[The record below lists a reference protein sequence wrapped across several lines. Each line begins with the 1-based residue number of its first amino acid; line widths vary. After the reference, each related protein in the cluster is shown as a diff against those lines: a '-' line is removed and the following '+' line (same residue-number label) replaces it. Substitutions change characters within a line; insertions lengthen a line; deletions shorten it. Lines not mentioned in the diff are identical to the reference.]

1 MSDKDIPFDEEN
13 EEEENPLVD
22 IQRRIDEMRGPEEK
36 PGATP
41 SEDYDKGDLP
51 DEGQK
56 AIIQYQIQ
64 PEISKKLRNKFDPN
78 VFITGTHVVNSNTKR
93 IDNPRHLMEFDSTLI
108 LRNYIPYMRGR
119 AIDTKIRTTG
129 EFQMCRSNP
138 EIGGFDRKM
147 QYTNIR
153 RESMD
158 VNQKQQILTSG
169 KNKSGGILSLLN
181 PFKGKKETS

>member
-1 MSDKDIPFDEEN
+1 MTEEPVFQEE
-13 EEEENPLVD
+13 EEEENPLID
-22 IQRRIDEMRGPEEK
+22 IQRRIDEMRTPENKPVSVEDNDRAVFPEEMN
-36 PGATP
+36 
-41 SEDYDKGDLP
+41 
-51 DEGQK
+51 K
-56 AIIQYQIQ
+56 ALIQYQIQ
-64 PEISKKLRNKFDPN
+64 PEVSKKLRNKFDPN

-93 IDNPRHLMEFDSTLI
+93 IDNLRHLGEFDSTLI

-119 AIDTKIRTTG
+119 ATDTKIRTTG

-158 VNQKQQILTSG
+158 VNQKQQIISQG
-169 KNKSGGILSLLN
+169 KAKSGGILSLLN
-181 PFKGKKETS
+181 PFKGKKET